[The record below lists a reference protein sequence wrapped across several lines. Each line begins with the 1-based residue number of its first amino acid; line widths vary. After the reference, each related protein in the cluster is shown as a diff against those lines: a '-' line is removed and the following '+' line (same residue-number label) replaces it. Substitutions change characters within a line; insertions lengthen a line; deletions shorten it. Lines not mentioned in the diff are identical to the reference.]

1 MITPED
7 ITMSSASIDKEDL
20 RVLFRVL
27 DGRKIDTVIE
37 IGTWRGYSAELW
49 HKAFEPSIL
58 ITMDH
63 GNPNSF
69 GGPVV
74 EVPGATY
81 IWNIESGSAEAVASV
96 KNLLAQKSRMID
108 FLFIDGGHELP
119 TVIKD
124 WQLYS
129 PLVAPGG
136 VVVFHDVSL
145 LPGQNETVMVK
156 PLWDGLKLLYPY
168 VEIKS
173 SMQSSGMGVLFV

>member
-7 ITMSSASIDKEDL
+7 INLSAASIDKEDL

-27 DGRKIDTVIE
+27 DGRKINTVLE

-49 HKAFEPSIL
+49 HKAFEPSVL

-63 GNPNSF
+63 GNPDSF
-69 GGPVV
+69 GGPVIK
-74 EVPGATY
+74 VPEAIY
-81 IWNIESGSAEAVASV
+81 LWNRESGSNEAIAAV
-96 KNLLAQKSRMID
+96 KEILDSYSRKVD

-119 TVIKD
+119 TVTKD

-156 PLWDGLKLLYPY
+156 PLWDGLKLQYPHM
-168 VEIKS
+168 EIKA